1 MEEYRTI
8 KDFSEGFFIEKK
20 SRFIYSAF
28 PVKSEDE
35 AIKCIENVRKKYSTA
50 KHHVYAYKVKERE
63 IMRYSDD
70 GEPQGTGGM
79 PMMNVIMKLELVD
92 LCVIVT
98 RYFGGILLGTGGL
111 TRAYSSGAK
120 LAIEN
125 SGIALMR
132 RCNLVDV
139 ELNYNIY
146 GKVLS
151 SICDFGG
158 EVKDTLFLENV
169 KVLFYIENSK
179 TNDVF
184 NKILEISSGKAIINV
199 IKEEFRCIKE

>member
-8 KDFSEGFFIEKK
+8 KSFSEDFFIEKK
-20 SRFIYSAF
+20 SKFIYSAF

-50 KHHVYAYKVKERE
+50 KHHVYAYKVRDRE

-79 PMMNVIMKLELVD
+79 PMMNVIMNLKVVD
-92 LCVIVT
+92 LCVVVT

-125 SGIALMR
+125 SEIALMKK
-132 RCNLVDV
+132 CNFVSV
-139 ELNYNIY
+139 ELEYNIY
-146 GKVLS
+146 GKVLNL
-151 SICDFGG
+151 ICDF
-158 EVKDTLFLENV
+158 LSFS
-169 KVLFYIENSK
+169 IS
-179 TNDVF
+179 
-184 NKILEISSGKAIINV
+184 KIL
-199 IKEEFRCIKE
+199 